1 MYPVTR
7 TLVLYPDLSTIYKR
21 GAHEHGLTTYT
32 TKCTDD
38 TIDPSPRQP
47 RDATFASLCVEGEM
61 HAMAL
66 EALLYPSATRPEEF
80 SRDPFQHLTDPI
92 FLAIRKYDRG

>member
-1 MYPVTR
+1 
-7 TLVLYPDLSTIYKR
+7 
-21 GAHEHGLTTYT
+21 
-32 TKCTDD
+32 
-38 TIDPSPRQP
+38 
-47 RDATFASLCVEGEM
+47 M

-92 FLAIRKYDRG
+92 FLAIRKYDQG